1 MESLVYL
8 QLCDL
13 NESSSQTAS
22 VTAKVSSKSAILLAA
37 TLFIGGWVGADATYA
52 QSLWDSSDEV
62 QRLQFRLQVLGYDT
76 VQPTGFYDLTTQAA
90 IMDFQ
95 QKNGLEV
102 DGVVGRATRP
112 LLFGNAA
119 EDSFLNNNSAG
130 SNSSSGSPFSFPPE
144 GANISS
150 TLPQFS
156 QPSRDEAPSPSA
168 DFRRERPI
176 LTSRLFQS
184 GSRGESVRTIQ
195 QRLRELGYYYDSIDG
210 IYGANLT
217 NAVTRFQIDKNLWPD
232 GIVGGRTLE
241 ALGLSE
247 LGGVAA
253 TGYVVVVPGNN
264 EKLYEVQSRSGISN
278 ASLQSSRRGNFVNAG
293 QFSSRHD
300 AESLAARLRGLGF
313 DARVAYNP

>member
-8 QLCDL
+8 QLCDF
-13 NESSSQTAS
+13 NESSSPTAS
-22 VTAKVSSKSAILLAA
+22 VPVKVSSKSALLLAA
-37 TLFIGGWVGADATYA
+37 ILFIGGWAGADPTSA
-52 QSLWDSSDEV
+52 QSLWDSGDEV

-76 VQPTGFYDLTTQAA
+76 VQPTGFYDLNTQAA
-90 IMDFQ
+90 VMDFQ

-102 DGVVGRATRP
+102 DGVVGRTTRP

-119 EDSFLNNNSAG
+119 EDSFWNSAA
-130 SNSSSGSPFSFPPE
+130 SNGDSRSAFSFPPE

-150 TLPQFS
+150 TLPQLPEPFRNDTPVPS
-156 QPSRDEAPSPSA
+156 EELSRDRS
-168 DFRRERPI
+168 F
-176 LTSRLFQS
+176 LTSRLFQQGNS
-184 GSRGESVRTIQ
+184 GESVRIIQ
-195 QRLRELGYYYDSIDG
+195 RRLRELGYYDDSIDG
-210 IYGANLT
+210 VYGPNLK
-217 NAVTRFQIDKNLWPD
+217 NAVERFQAEHFIEVD
-232 GIVGGRTLE
+232 GKVGPNTLE

-253 TGYVVVVPGNN
+253 RGYVVVVPGDRDV
-264 EKLYEVQSRSGISN
+264 LYTVQNRSGIYN

-293 QFSSRHD
+293 QFSSRHE